1 MINKIIAFS
10 IRNKL
15 IVGLLV
21 LALVG
26 VGVYSMATINL
37 GAQPDITNNQVQVI
51 TQSPNLATEDI
62 EQFVTYPVELAMANL
77 PGVNEI
83 RSVSRFGLSVVTI
96 VFKDDMGTYLPRQLV
111 SEKLNEVKSEIP
123 EQFGSPGMGP
133 ITTGLGEIYQY
144 TLKAEKGYEDK
155 FSPTELRT
163 VQDWIVKRQ
172 LALTEGVVE
181 VNAFGGKIKQYEIA
195 IDPAKLNAM
204 DVTMA
209 EVFAALQENNVNTG
223 GAYIEKNKMANFI
236 RGEGLARSLDD
247 IRQIVIKNSNG
258 LPILVKDVA
267 EKVHFGNQVRYG
279 AFTQDGHEAVGGMI
293 LMLKGANPNEVVNNV
308 KDRIKEVQR
317 SLPEGLKIEPFLDR
331 SELIGRT
338 TATIEKNLVEGALIV
353 IFVLVLL
360 LGSFRGGLVTASLI
374 PLSLLFAFI
383 LMKATGVWANLMSL
397 GAIDF
402 GIIVDGAVIIVEG
415 TVHEIEKR
423 IKAGKNK
430 FNQAEMDEVV
440 YDASSTVMNS
450 AFFGQ
455 IIILIVFTPILFLT
469 GIEGK
474 MFRPMAFTFGFA
486 VLGAIILCLT
496 YVPMIASLTMKPATK
511 KKNWFHKAEDK
522 ISGFSNGMM
531 TRINNG
537 YRPVILKSLN
547 HRIIVLV
554 VAVLLLVGAGYSFSR
569 MGGEFIPSIDEGDI
583 AMQALLRPGSSL
595 SESIETSKKIQNII
609 LDNFPEVE
617 TVLARIG
624 VADIPTDPMPM
635 DIADGYMI
643 LDKNKDNWVSA
654 ENKEELIAK
663 IKEKL
668 SVVSGVNFVFS
679 QPVELRFNE
688 LLTGVREDVAIKLY
702 GEDLE
707 VLSEKA
713 AKMAQIIKTVPG
725 AGDVNLEAT
734 SGLPQMT
741 VRFNRRKVAQYGLN
755 IQKLNQYVS
764 TAFAGRTAGVI
775 FEGEKRFDMVVRL
788 DEEHRQNIENLK
800 NLLVDLPSGNQIP
813 IKEVADISYQPGP
826 MQISR
831 DNTSRRIS
839 VGVNVRGRDVES
851 MVNDVQA
858 KLDEQL
864 DLPPGYR
871 VSYGGAFENLQRAK
885 ERLTVVVPIALA
897 LIFLLLYFA
906 LGSFSQSIM
915 IYMAVPLAAIGGI
928 FALAIRGMPFSISAG
943 VGFIVLFGVAVLNG
957 LVLISR
963 LNSLKEEGVMD
974 IQERILTGTQE
985 RIRPILLTALA
996 AIMGFFPMAL
1006 SHGAGASVQRPL
1018 ATVVIGGLI
1027 TATLLTLIV
1036 VPILYTFVEKMKK
1049 SDNGKSEKVAVSP
1062 TLIVVLL
1069 SLGLT
1074 AIPASTSA
1082 QTQDSLEQGSPQQD
1096 SLMVEQGFTPIS
1108 LQDAVERAKANYPK
1122 LKAAQL
1128 EIENQQALKK
1138 TAWDLG
1144 TTNIFTGGEEL
1155 PDSPNGDEGIYTTI
1169 GVQQQNIDVFSI
1181 GAKNKV
1187 QNKKIAL
1194 SETALDLTSLQV
1206 EREVSKA
1213 WGNVYTF
1220 KRKYQLYVE
1229 LDSIFS
1235 DFERAARIRYETE
1248 ASSKLEYLAA
1258 TNQARQVSLQK
1269 LQVYRD
1275 YLGNLQKLNL
1285 WLVSDTPYTVADASV
1300 DEIDAPVMQRKDSIT
1315 NHPMLQ
1321 YYKRQIDVADAEH
1334 NLSTKAFFPKFN
1346 AQYGRQKIAGQDGF
1360 FNFQVG
1366 ISIPLFFGP
1375 ELGQAQSARIQTQIA
1390 EQNFREKQLQVNSK
1404 YQDLQQ
1410 GYLKWLESWQYYE
1423 QEALPLAKEQRDG
1436 AVFAYK
1442 EGGIGYT
1449 TFLQTVRDAIGIQS
1463 RSWDALNNYLQSKY
1477 ELEFFLNSAKQ

>member
-15 IVGLLV
+15 IIGLMV
-21 LALVG
+21 LTLVG
-26 VGVYSMATINL
+26 VGLYSMTTINL

-51 TQSPNLATEDI
+51 TQSPNLSTEDI

-77 PGVNEI
+77 PGVTEI

-123 EQFGSPGMGP
+123 KQFGSPGMGP

-144 TLKAEKGYEDK
+144 TLVPQEGYEDA
-155 FSPTELRT
+155 FSPTKLRT
-163 VQDWIVKRQ
+163 IQDWIVKRQ

-204 DVTMA
+204 DVTMTDI
-209 EVFAALQENNVNTG
+209 FKALEENNVNTG

-236 RGEGLARSLDD
+236 RGEGLVRSIDD
-247 IRQIVIKNSNG
+247 IKQIVIKNENG

-267 EKVHFGNQVRYG
+267 EKVGFGNQVRYG

-293 LMLKGANPNEVVNNV
+293 LMLRGDNPNAVVNHV
-308 KDRIKEVQR
+308 KERIKEVQK
-317 SLPEGLKIEPFLDR
+317 SLPEGLKIVPFLDR
-331 SELIGRT
+331 SELIART
-338 TATIEKNLVEGALIV
+338 TSTIEKNLMEGALIV

-383 LMKATGVWANLMSL
+383 LMKAFGVWANLMSL

-423 IKAGKNK
+423 IKAGKHK
-430 FNQAEMDEVV
+430 FNRVEMDEVV
-440 YDASSTVMNS
+440 YDASSAVMNS

-496 YVPMIASLTMKPATK
+496 YVPMITALTMKPAGK

-522 ISGFSNGMM
+522 ISNFSNGMM
-531 TRINNG
+531 KRINNG

-547 HRIIVLV
+547 HRLSVLIIAV
-554 VAVLLLVGAGYSFSR
+554 VLLIGAGFTFSR

-595 SESIETSKKIQNII
+595 TESIETSKKIENIV
-609 LDNFPEVE
+609 LENFPEVE
-617 TVLARIG
+617 TMVARIG

-635 DIADGYMI
+635 DIADTYII

-654 ENKEELIAK
+654 DTKEELVSK

-668 SVVSGVNFVFS
+668 SLVPGVNFVFS

-702 GEDLE
+702 GEDLD
-707 VLSEKA
+707 VLSEEA
-713 AKMAQIIKTVPG
+713 AKMAEIIKTVPG
-725 AGDVNLEAT
+725 AGDVNMEAT
-734 SGLPQMT
+734 AGLPQMT
-741 VRFNRRKVAQYGLN
+741 VRFNRRKVAQYGLK
-755 IQKLNQYVS
+755 ISKLNQYIS
-764 TAFAGRTAGVI
+764 TAFAGASAGVI

-788 DEEHRQNIENLK
+788 DEKHRQNINNLK
-800 NLLVDLPSGNQIP
+800 NLLIDLPSGNQIP
-813 IKEVADISYQPGP
+813 LKEVANISYQPGP

-831 DNTSRRIS
+831 DNTSRRIY

-851 MVNDVQA
+851 MVHDIQK
-858 KLDEQL
+858 KLDAQL

-871 VSYGGAFENLQRAK
+871 ITYGGAFENLQKAK
-885 ERLTVVVPIALA
+885 DRLAVVVPIALA

-906 LGSFSQSIM
+906 LGSLSQSIM

-928 FALAIRGMPFSISAG
+928 FALAMRGMPFSISAG

-963 LNSLKEEGVMD
+963 LNSLKDEGVMD
-974 IQERILTGTQE
+974 LKERILTGTQE

-996 AIMGFFPMAL
+996 AIMGFTPMAL

-1027 TATLLTLIV
+1027 SATLLTLIV
-1036 VPILYTFVEKMKK
+1036 VPVLYSFVEKRKGNKK
-1049 SDNGKSEKVAVSP
+1049 AQLKKQTLSSKSVPVI
-1062 TLIVVLL
+1062 LVLL
-1069 SLGLT
+1069 SLGCF
-1074 AIPASTSA
+1074 AIPNTAEA
-1082 QTQDSLEQGSPQQD
+1082 QDRMGKTIITQEQDLQ
-1096 SLMVEQGFTPIS
+1096 PIS
-1108 LQDAVERAKANYPK
+1108 LQEAMEKARANYPK
-1122 LKAAQL
+1122 LKAARL
-1128 EIENQQALKK
+1128 EVDNQKALKK

-1144 TTNIFTGGEEL
+1144 TTSVFTGGEEL
-1155 PDSPNGDEGIYTTI
+1155 PDSGSGDEGIYTTI
-1169 GVQQQNIDVFSI
+1169 GVQQQNIDLFSI
-1181 GAKNKV
+1181 GAKNKL
-1187 QNKKIAL
+1187 QNERVAL
-1194 SETALDLTSLQV
+1194 SKTAYDLSLLQV
-1206 EREVSKA
+1206 EREVKIA
-1213 WGNVYTF
+1213 WGNTYTA

-1229 LDSIFS
+1229 LDSVFS
-1235 DFERAARIRYETE
+1235 DFERAAQIRFETE
-1248 ASSKLEYLAA
+1248 ATSKLEFLTA
-1258 TNQARQVSLQK
+1258 TNQSRQVTLQK
-1269 LQVYRD
+1269 LQAYRD
-1275 YLGNLQKLNL
+1275 YLAALQRLNL
-1285 WLVSDTPYTVADASV
+1285 WLADGETFTVAETNVEAIV
-1300 DEIDAPVMQRKDSIT
+1300 DPVMQTKDSISR
-1315 NHPMLQ
+1315 HPMLQ
-1321 YYKRQIDVADAEH
+1321 YYKRKIEVADAEH
-1334 NLSTKAFFPKFN
+1334 NLSTKAFLPKLN

-1366 ISIPLFFGP
+1366 ISIPVFFGP
-1375 ELGQAQSARIQTQIA
+1375 ELGKAQSAKIQTEIA
-1390 EQNFREKQLQVNSK
+1390 EQNYKEKQLQINSK
-1404 YQDLQQ
+1404 YQDLRQQ
-1410 GYLKWLESWQYYE
+1410 YLKWLESWQYYV
-1423 QEALPLAKEQRDG
+1423 QEALPLAKEQREG
-1436 AVFAYK
+1436 AIFAYK
-1442 EGGIGYT
+1442 EGGIDYT
-1449 TFLQTVRDAIGIQS
+1449 TFLQTVRDAIGIEN
-1463 RSWDALNNYLQSKY
+1463 RSWEALNNYLESKY
-1477 ELEFFLNSAKQ
+1477 ELEFFLNSTKQ

>member
-1 MINKIIAFS
+1 MINKIIAYS

-15 IVGLLV
+15 IIALMII
-21 LALVG
+21 ALVG
-26 VGVYSMATINL
+26 IGLYSMTTINL

-51 TQSPNLATEDI
+51 TVSENLATEDI
-62 EQFVTYPVELAMANL
+62 EQFVTYPVELGMANL
-77 PGVNEI
+77 PGVTEI
-83 RSVSRFGLSVVTI
+83 RSISRFGLSVVTI

-144 TLKAEKGYEDK
+144 VLEPQEGYEDK

-163 VQDWIVKRQ
+163 IQDWIVRRQ
-172 LALTEGVVE
+172 MALTEGVVE
-181 VNAFGGKIKQYEIA
+181 VNAFGGKVKQYEIA

-204 DVTMA
+204 GITMT
-209 EVFAALQENNVNTG
+209 EVFDALQANNVNTG

-247 IRQIVIKNSNG
+247 IRQIVIKNQNG

-267 EKVHFGNQVRYG
+267 EKVHFGSQVRYG
-279 AFTQDGHEAVGGMI
+279 AFTQDGREAVGGMV
-293 LMLKGANPNEVVNNV
+293 LMLRGANPNTVVHNV
-308 KDRIKEVQR
+308 KDRMKEVQK
-317 SLPEGLKIEPFLDR
+317 SLPKGLKIVPFLDR

-338 TATIEKNLVEGALIV
+338 TATIEKNLIEGALIV

-383 LMKATGVWANLMSL
+383 LMKLFGVWANLMSL

-423 IKAGKNK
+423 IKANK
-430 FNQAEMDEVV
+430 QISSQAQMDEVV

-496 YVPMIASLTMKPATK
+496 YVPMITSLTMRPTTK
-511 KKNWFHKAEDK
+511 KKNWFHKMEDR
-522 ISGFSNGMM
+522 ISGFSTNII

-547 HRIIVLV
+547 HRILVLV
-554 VAVLLLVGAGYSFSR
+554 VAVVLLVVAGFTFSR

-583 AMQALLRPGSSL
+583 AMQALIRPGSSL
-595 SESIETSKKIQNII
+595 SESIETSEKIENII

-617 TVLARIG
+617 TMLARMG

-635 DIADGYMI
+635 DIADSYII

-654 ENKEELIAK
+654 KTKEELIGK

-668 SVVSGVNFVFS
+668 AVLPGVNFVFS

-702 GEDLE
+702 GEDLDI
-707 VLSEKA
+707 LSEKA
-713 AKMAQIIKTVPG
+713 AQMAKIIKTVPG

-741 VRFNRRKVAQYGLN
+741 VRFDRRKVAQYGLN
-755 IQKLNQYVS
+755 IAKLNQYVS
-764 TAFAGRTAGVI
+764 TAFAGSSAGVI
-775 FEGEKRFDMVVRL
+775 FEGEKRFELVVRL
-788 DEEHRQNIENLK
+788 DEAHRKSIDDLK
-800 NLLVDLPSGNQIP
+800 NLLIDLPGGTQIP
-813 IKEVADISYQPGP
+813 IKEVAEISYQPGP

-851 MVNDVQA
+851 MVHDIQA
-858 KLDEQL
+858 KLDDQL
-864 DLPPGYR
+864 DLPPGYHIT
-871 VSYGGAFENLQRAK
+871 YGGAFENLQRAK
-885 ERLTVVVPIALA
+885 DRLTIVVPIALA

-974 IQERILTGTQE
+974 IRERILTGTQE

-1006 SHGAGASVQRPL
+1006 SLGAGASVQRPL

-1036 VPILYTFVEKMKK
+1036 VPILYSYVETVGKNKK
-1049 SDNGKSEKVAVSP
+1049 DRKLKTTSAATVLVILFSVSFMTSP
-1062 TLIVVLL
+1062 D
-1069 SLGLT
+1069 S
-1074 AIPASTSA
+1074 ASA
-1082 QTQDSLEQGSPQQD
+1082 QTNVSERIENNLVPLSLNE
-1096 SLMVEQGFTPIS
+1096 
-1108 LQDAVERAKANYPK
+1108 AVKKAHESYPA
-1122 LKAAQL
+1122 LRAAQL
-1128 EIENQQALKK
+1128 TIEQQQALKK

-1144 TTNIFTGGEEL
+1144 TTKVFTGGEEL
-1155 PDSPNGDEGIYTTI
+1155 PDNGDGGIYTRI
-1169 GVQQQNIDVFSI
+1169 GVAQQNIDVFGI
-1181 GAKNKV
+1181 GAKNKL
-1187 QNKKIAL
+1187 QNEKIAL
-1194 SETALDLTSLQV
+1194 SQTALDLTSLQV
-1206 EREVSKA
+1206 KREVSKA
-1213 WGNVYTF
+1213 WSKAYTSS
-1220 KRKYQLYVE
+1220 RKYRLYIE

-1235 DFERAARIRYETE
+1235 DFERAAKLRYETE
-1248 ASSKLEYLAA
+1248 ATSKLEYLAA
-1258 TNQARQVSLQK
+1258 TNQARQVTLQK
-1269 LQVYRD
+1269 KQVYRD
-1275 YLGNLQKLNL
+1275 FLGDIQKLNV
-1285 WLVSDTPYTVADASV
+1285 WFGSDTVFTISEMNVSQ
-1300 DEIDAPVMQRKDSIT
+1300 IDQPLVQTNDSIE
-1315 NHPMLQ
+1315 NHPILAYSKQ
-1321 YYKRQIDVADAEH
+1321 QVEVADAEH
-1334 NLSTKAFFPKFN
+1334 NVSTKAYFPKFN
-1346 AQYGRQKIAGQDGF
+1346 GQYGRQEIAGQSGF
-1360 FNFQVG
+1360 YSFEVG
-1366 ISIPLFFGP
+1366 VSIPLFFGP
-1375 ELGQAQSARIQTQIA
+1375 ELGRAKAAKIQTAIA
-1390 EQNFREKQLQVNSK
+1390 EQNFLETRLKVNST
-1404 YQDLQQ
+1404 YQNLQQ
-1410 GYLKWLESWQYYE
+1410 TYFKWLESWQYYE

-1442 EGGIGYT
+1442 EGGIDYT
-1449 TFLQTVRDAIGIQS
+1449 TFLQTVRDAIAIQS
-1463 RSWDALNNYLQSKY
+1463 KSWIALDKYLNAKY
-1477 ELEFFLNSAKQ
+1477 ELEFFLNSSK